1 MVKNVPANTGDVGL
15 ISELGISS
23 GEETATHSNILAWR
37 IPWTEGPGG
46 LQSTGLQSS
55 TRLSTIHFSA
65 FYFFVRLSSNQ
76 VTHSR
81 DRF

>member
-23 GEETATHSNILAWR
+23 GEETATHSSILAWR

-46 LQSTGLQSS
+46 LQSMGLD
-55 TRLSTIHFSA
+55 TA
-65 FYFFVRLSSNQ
+65 E
-76 VTHSR
+76 
-81 DRF
+81 